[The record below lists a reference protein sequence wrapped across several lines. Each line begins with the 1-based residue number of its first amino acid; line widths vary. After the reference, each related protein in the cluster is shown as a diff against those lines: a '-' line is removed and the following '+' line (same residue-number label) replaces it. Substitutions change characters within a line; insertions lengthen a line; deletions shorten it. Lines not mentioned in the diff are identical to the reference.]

1 MFRRA
6 KEFITGRSYS
16 GKDDFFEALNYIN
29 AVPQGDF
36 LYTDANFSY
45 DPRPNK
51 TEAVTKKMVG
61 MVLESYK
68 KKGTWDLTRG
78 MAEQINK
85 YYPGSVDPVMESGS
99 GNTVVEDAGN
109 FSKSLG
115 PLQNAFLAAL
125 PDTYRTASH
134 AYSMHV
140 GGPETFKFENFGFT
154 KYGVSTEA
162 DPVDVETVAVVEKEE
177 KIDDT
182 PENLRMMTEMPGTV
196 VVDPLIQNAT
206 PIEVTARAAVAQ
218 DAKVRADEDILGSV
232 PVIEPVI
239 ASPTVAVV
247 AAVGVAPAVM
257 PEPAVGA
264 ADDAVAAVAQEVG
277 VQGVPGE
284 PGVPDEGAGVTV
296 SGSVNDGSVTLG
308 TAGQEVQNTAG
319 TKGQYHKLALQLM
332 FGSWERPKWD
342 TDLIQSIKSF
352 PTTDQE
358 RRVLMENIVDANGP
372 KMMVT
377 GLYGSS
383 EQEFIEIMEL
393 HFALE
398 RHMSQG
404 TRVPSAF
411 VPLSALG
418 ASEPMDD
425 GSAPLVK
432 GPVEVGPK
440 VPLDVSWDHRAF
452 TQNGPAR
459 PQIYYD
465 VIASM
470 SKNAVKDSYGP
481 GSQKD
486 PVGTNKDLKNVK
498 IVRFGPEAGDC

>member
-1 MFRRA
+1 MLSKARTFLFGGLNKA
-6 KEFITGRSYS
+6 
-16 GKDDFFEALNYIN
+16 DHLEALNYIN

-36 LYTDANFSY
+36 LYTNAKFSY
-45 DPRPNK
+45 DEPRPNA
-51 TEAVTKKMVG
+51 TVSTTKKIVG
-61 MVLESYK
+61 EILAEYK
-68 KKGTWDLTRG
+68 KSGTWDLTRG

-85 YYPGSVDPVMESGS
+85 YYPGSVDPVNEGID
-99 GNTVVEDAGN
+99 GYEVAYVAGD

-115 PLQNAFLAAL
+115 SLQNGFLASM
-125 PDTYRTASH
+125 PDKYRTASL

-140 GGPETFKFENFGFT
+140 GGPETFNFESFGFT
-154 KYGVSTEA
+154 KYGGPTEA
-162 DPVDVETVAVVEKEE
+162 DPVDVERVTVVNEE
-177 KIDDT
+177 TKIDDS
-182 PENLRMMTEMPGTV
+182 PENLRMMTEQPGTV
-196 VVDPLIQNAT
+196 VVDPLIQNVT
-206 PIEVTARAAVAQ
+206 PIEVTARTEVAQ
-218 DAKVRADEDILGSV
+218 DAEVRADEDVLGSV
-232 PVIEPVI
+232 PVTETVSETR
-239 ASPTVAVV
+239 ASETLESVVPLDIVGLVNNYAQDTDAESMLMGTDGSSVAPDV
-247 AAVGVAPAVM
+247 AAVGP
-257 PEPAVGA
+257 
-264 ADDAVAAVAQEVG
+264 
-277 VQGVPGE
+277 
-284 PGVPDEGAGVTV
+284 
-296 SGSVNDGSVTLG
+296 DGSQTLG
-308 TAGQEVQNTAG
+308 TAGQEVQDTTG
-319 TKGQYHKLALQLM
+319 TQGKYHKLALQLM

-352 PTTDQE
+352 PTSDQE

-432 GPVEVGPK
+432 GPAEVGPK